1 MNNYTFQNFV
11 LDTKKKEK
19 IFQLQDSDWLAMDL
33 GNIALHL
40 MEQESRE
47 LYDLETLWSLGP
59 QDESNTESFNVD
71 HSTAPS
77 STNSETDMERIIR
90 ESQELLAGLEPA
102 EDVLEISDQ
111 RKT

>member
-1 MNNYTFQNFV
+1 M
-11 LDTKKKEK
+11 LDVYDYYEKKKEK

-40 MEQESRE
+40 MEQHSRE

-59 QDESNTESFNVD
+59 RDESNTETFNVD
-71 HSTAPS
+71 HSTATPS
-77 STNSETDMERIIR
+77 STSSETDMDRIIR

>member
-1 MNNYTFQNFV
+1 MFNIYFYYQ
-11 LDTKKKEK
+11 KKKEK
-19 IFQLQDSDWLAMDL
+19 IFQLQDSDWLAMDM

-40 MEQESRE
+40 MEQHSRE

-59 QDESNTESFNVD
+59 RDESNTETFNVD
-71 HSTAPS
+71 HSATPS
-77 STNSETDMERIIR
+77 STNSETDMDRIIR